1 MCIRD
6 RVSTSLGGVLTVDD
20 GVIFFSV
27 LSGVGEVY
35 FDVFSFQVDD
45 RVEAGCRH
53 VVIQQVY
60 KTVTLSLI
68 HIFSSKRD

>member
-1 MCIRD
+1 MFLESTL
-6 RVSTSLGGVLTVDD
+6 VSTSLGGVLTVDE

-27 LSGVGEVY
+27 LSGVGEGY

-60 KTVTLSLI
+60 KTVT
-68 HIFSSKRD
+68 